1 MGESFRKGRV
11 VPAQA
16 GTQRRSS
23 KDTGFPLE
31 YPERSRGTGTTAL
44 RVVATHAIAMLDN
57 PLREAA
63 LRCRMRGS

>member
-31 YPERSRGTGTTAL
+31 FIPSEAEGRERQ
-44 RVVATHAIAMLDN
+44 H
-57 PLREAA
+57 
-63 LRCRMRGS
+63 